1 MKTYNTHQRTALIE
15 FLESN
20 SDKAFT
26 IEEIIENIDNDELSQ
41 STVYRLMTKL
51 VENGLVHRT
60 VKGNSRSFVYQFINN
75 EKCEG
80 HLHMKCTDCGKVYHL
95 DSSVSSVIKKDIGSS
110 TGFEIDSQTIIL
122 GRCNT
127 CKK

>member
-1 MKTYNTHQRTALIE
+1 MKTYNTHQRAALIE
-15 FLESN
+15 FLECN

-26 IEEIIENIDNDELSQ
+26 IEEIIEKIGNDELSQ

-60 VKGNSRSFVYQFINN
+60 VKGNSRSFVYQFINS

-80 HLHMKCTDCGKVYHL
+80 HLHIKCTDCGKVYHL
-95 DSSVSSVIKKDIGSS
+95 DSTVSSVIKKDIDTS
-110 TGFEIDSQTIIL
+110 TGFEIDSHTVIL